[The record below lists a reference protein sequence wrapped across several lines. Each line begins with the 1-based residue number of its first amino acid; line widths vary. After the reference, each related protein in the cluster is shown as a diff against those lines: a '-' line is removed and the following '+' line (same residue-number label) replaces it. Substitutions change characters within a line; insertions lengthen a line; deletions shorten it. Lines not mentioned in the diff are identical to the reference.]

1 MAWHTE
7 NFTAHTPMRLM
18 WITMLLKFLPGVYV
32 AGNNPRPVLLHL
44 LTLLWVAQPP
54 DFGVFLGDAGRLWRA
69 GSLPAS
75 SRGFSHRMMNKL
87 SRLWQSV
94 FLVVI
99 SMSFSYK
106 GAFLNSVEKFKVGR
120 IAIPQI
126 MCILLLG
133 SKLVLFG
140 QTKISTSAPFLSDQA
155 PDFKRNTHIIHV
167 VLCIS

>member
-1 MAWHTE
+1 M
-7 NFTAHTPMRLM
+7 
-18 WITMLLKFLPGVYV
+18 YV

-44 LTLLWVAQPP
+44 LTRLWVAQTP

-69 GSLPAS
+69 GSLPPD
-75 SRGFSHRMMNKL
+75 SRGFSHRMVNKL

-94 FLVVI
+94 FLIV

-140 QTKISTSAPFLSDQA
+140 QTKISTSALFLSDQA
-155 PDFKRNTHIIHV
+155 LDFKRNTHIIHA